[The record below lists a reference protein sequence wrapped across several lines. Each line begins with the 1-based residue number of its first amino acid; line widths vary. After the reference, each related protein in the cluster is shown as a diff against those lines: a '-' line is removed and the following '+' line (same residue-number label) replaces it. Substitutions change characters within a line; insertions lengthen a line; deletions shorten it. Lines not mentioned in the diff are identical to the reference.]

1 MDANTDNGVP
11 SFYYEAPDSLLDMD
25 DETHSGLIAIGVLAT
40 VSLVFT
46 MALLSFISWRMIA
59 WRSHYSS
66 FIGRNQSI
74 VLIYQLILADFL
86 QSLGFIISFHW
97 ASQRSIT
104 GPDGACFTQGW
115 LIQVG
120 DVSSAFFVLAIALH
134 TTYQVV
140 LSRSLSHR
148 AFLASVAG
156 VWAFSLLLT
165 SLAPI
170 IGGRFIF
177 QRAGVWCWIRS
188 NEEGLRLFLHYL
200 WIFIVQFGSILIYC
214 GGFYYLLK
222 AKGPNSKIR
231 LGASAD
237 AINRASMAMLAYA
250 LAYTILT
257 LPLAYVA
264 SAPLFTITADTDK
277 PHRAGRMAAMSKHP
291 LPDSYFLVAGCFF
304 TSSGWVDTLLYAAT
318 RRSLLFQE
326 LSPHPDQKT
335 AAGRRSRANGA
346 GMSRQSSTDNI
357 LPESG
362 FGAAFGG
369 ITKETTVKVELD
381 DMETQS
387 VSADHRHGYSVS
399 SNFGTP
405 DDMR

>member
-1 MDANTDNGVP
+1 MDASTDNGVP
-11 SFYYEAPDSLLDMD
+11 SFYYEAPNSLLDMSE
-25 DETHSGLIAIGVLAT
+25 ETHNGLVAIGILAT
-40 VSLVFT
+40 VSLIFT
-46 MALLSFISWRMIA
+46 MTLLTFISWRMIA

-97 ASQRSIT
+97 AAQRSIT
-104 GPDGACFTQGW
+104 GPDGACFTQGL

-134 TTYQVV
+134 TTYQVIF
-140 LSRSLSHR
+140 SRSLSHR
-148 AFLASVAG
+148 AFLASVIG
-156 VWAFSLLLT
+156 VWVFSLLLT

-214 GGFYYLLK
+214 GGFYYLFK
-222 AKGPNSKIR
+222 AKSPDSKIR

-250 LAYTILT
+250 LVYTVLT
-257 LPLAYVA
+257 LPLACV
-264 SAPLFTITADTDK
+264 P
-277 PHRAGRMAAMSKHP
+277 
-291 LPDSYFLVAGCFF
+291 
-304 TSSGWVDTLLYAAT
+304 
-318 RRSLLFQE
+318 
-326 LSPHPDQKT
+326 SPSFP
-335 AAGRRSRANGA
+335 
-346 GMSRQSSTDNI
+346 
-357 LPESG
+357 P
-362 FGAAFGG
+362 
-369 ITKETTVKVELD
+369 
-381 DMETQS
+381 
-387 VSADHRHGYSVS
+387 
-399 SNFGTP
+399 
-405 DDMR
+405 